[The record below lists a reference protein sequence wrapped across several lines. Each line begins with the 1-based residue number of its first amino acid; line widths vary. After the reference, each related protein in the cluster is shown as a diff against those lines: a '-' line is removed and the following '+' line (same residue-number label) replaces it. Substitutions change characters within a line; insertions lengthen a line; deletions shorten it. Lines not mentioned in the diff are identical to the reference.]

1 MIGANKKRG
10 SPAGNISSNKVSLGS
25 MDKLTSILGL
35 KKKGLK
41 VLFVSSEEAP
51 FAKVGGLGEVVF
63 SLPRALRRLGH
74 DARVM
79 IPLYGNIDR
88 EKFKLAYVHKN
99 LSVPTTPDGGASVVC
114 NIRKYESKGSDKD
127 PVTTYFLENQ
137 EYYEMRS
144 NVYGYTDDR
153 IRFALLSRGCL
164 EFLSVW
170 KGWIPDIIV
179 CADWMT
185 GYLPNYL
192 RTEYKDDK
200 ALANITTVFSIHNLA
215 IQGTDK
221 PQRFT
226 PEMARDDGYGPIP
239 GLFDARMNDINPM
252 RRGIIH
258 ADIVNTVSPTYAQE
272 ITTEEYGEGL
282 EELLR
287 EKHEDLFGILNGIDY
302 KTNNPATDPL
312 LAAKFSSLNF
322 DARKA
327 NKAVL
332 QKRLGLPQDKNVFM
346 MGIAS
351 RISRQKGFVL
361 LQPTIETFLRTTGSQ
376 LVVVGTGDTDLMD
389 FFLDL
394 QKKLPTQV
402 ASIMQYDNILPH
414 LIFAGCDVLL
424 IPSKYEP
431 SGLTQME
438 AMRYGTV
445 PVARRTGGLAD
456 TIEDGHPGDSRTT
469 GFLFDNMDPLELL
482 IAMTRAFSGWRHRA
496 EWKNLRKRVMEKD
509 FSWDRSAREYAALFK
524 KAIASREKNEKN
536 MKKGKK
542 RV

>member
-1 MIGANKKRG
+1 
-10 SPAGNISSNKVSLGS
+10 

-63 SLPRALRRLGH
+63 SLPRALKRLGH

-99 LSVPTTPDGGASVVC
+99 LSVPTAPDGGANVVC
-114 NIRKYESKGSDKD
+114 NVRKYESKGSDKE

-164 EFLSVW
+164 EFLSIW

-192 RTEYKDDK
+192 QTEYKGDK
-200 ALANITTVFSIHNLA
+200 ALANVTTVFSIHNLA

-226 PEMARDDGYGPIP
+226 PEMARDDGYGPLP

-258 ADIVNTVSPTYAQE
+258 ADIVNTVSPTYARE

-287 EKHEDLFGILNGIDY
+287 EKHDDLFGILNGIDY

-327 NKAVL
+327 NKAAL

-361 LQPTIETFLRTTGSQ
+361 LQPTIETFFADDRIPTRRGRDRRHRPHGLFLGSAKKAAYPGGVDHAIRQQPAASHLCRLRRSAHSVKIRTVGVDPDGSHALRNRARGAQ
-376 LVVVGTGDTDLMD
+376 D
-389 FFLDL
+389 
-394 QKKLPTQV
+394 
-402 ASIMQYDNILPH
+402 
-414 LIFAGCDVLL
+414 
-424 IPSKYEP
+424 
-431 SGLTQME
+431 
-438 AMRYGTV
+438 RR
-445 PVARRTGGLAD
+445 ARRHYRGWPPRRQPHHRVPFRQHGSARTPNCNDARVLRMAPPRRM
-456 TIEDGHPGDSRTT
+456 EEPEKARDGK
-469 GFLFDNMDPLELL
+469 GFFMGSLGARICRPFQK
-482 IAMTRAFSGWRHRA
+482 G
-496 EWKNLRKRVMEKD
+496 
-509 FSWDRSAREYAALFK
+509 DRSAREK
-524 KAIASREKNEKN
+524 R
-536 MKKGKK
+536 KGY
-542 RV
+542 